1 MPRQIARTLF
11 YPLSDIRK
19 GLRTPTS
26 ADRYFKDRLKSRHNE
41 WNKAARRIPNSPH
54 KSILISYI
62 TRILAAEKQRQR
74 LTKQQ
79 HLIADAFKTHMT
91 SERIIDRF
99 QNMPASFGKAID
111 KKVFEYDKASDVDK
125 YVREKMTEGAESIEQ
140 AIRSSNSDTY
150 TLESA
155 RAITFDGIR
164 SLIEWHNQNTAPQ
177 EPGECPSLYQLRLE
191 YRGITTHNTGDR
203 SGGVEP
209 YMITG
214 FYRIPFSTIRGAIH
228 PLTEGSKV
236 TQYPKNLGNMSANQW
251 MPSGGSQDSIGN
263 PSNPIQFFPLITEKR
278 TIQVP
283 GIGEMTIPVSGI
295 VTPLDWSPVLLGR
308 DLHCALISVWEED
321 GDQSAQLLSNLGA
334 AMVSIGSMLSATPI
348 GAVIVIV
355 GAAFELA
362 SYLTGEEDDP
372 IGDRVLLFS
381 EHDLKMTGYT
391 ERKFRISR
399 GDNSWTIYIGA
410 EAQPLEA

>member
-1 MPRQIARTLF
+1 MPRQIARTIF
-11 YPLSDIRK
+11 YPLRDIRK
-19 GLRTPTS
+19 GLKTPTN
-26 ADRYFKDRLKSRHNE
+26 ADRYFKDQLKFRHDE
-41 WNKAARRIPNSPH
+41 WNKAAKRIPNSPH

-79 HLIADAFKTHMT
+79 QLIADAFKTHMT

-99 QNMPASFGKAID
+99 QSMPASFGKAID
-111 KKVFEYDKASDVDK
+111 KKVFEYDKASDADK
-125 YVREKMTEGAESIEQ
+125 YVSEKMTEGAESIEQ
-140 AIRSSNSDTY
+140 AIRSSNSNTY

-155 RAITFDGIR
+155 RAIIFDGIR
-164 SLIEWHNQNTAPQ
+164 SLIEWHEQNTEPTP
-177 EPGECPSLYQLRLE
+177 PGECPSLYQLRLE
-191 YRGITTHNTGDR
+191 YRGITTHYTEDR

-251 MPSGGSQDSIGN
+251 MPSGGSQDNNYN

-283 GIGEMTIPVSGI
+283 GRGEMTIPVSGV

-334 AMVSIGSMLSATPI
+334 AMASIGSMLSATPI
-348 GAVIVIV
+348 GAVIVII

-381 EHDLKMTGYT
+381 ESDLKMTGYT
-391 ERKFRISR
+391 ERKFRVSK
-399 GDNSWTIYIGA
+399 GGNSWTIYIGA
-410 EAQPLEA
+410 EAQPLKA

>member
-1 MPRQIARTLF
+1 
-11 YPLSDIRK
+11 
-19 GLRTPTS
+19 
-26 ADRYFKDRLKSRHNE
+26 
-41 WNKAARRIPNSPH
+41 
-54 KSILISYI
+54 
-62 TRILAAEKQRQR
+62 
-74 LTKQQ
+74 
-79 HLIADAFKTHMT
+79 
-91 SERIIDRF
+91 
-99 QNMPASFGKAID
+99 
-111 KKVFEYDKASDVDK
+111 
-125 YVREKMTEGAESIEQ
+125 
-140 AIRSSNSDTY
+140 
-150 TLESA
+150 
-155 RAITFDGIR
+155 
-164 SLIEWHNQNTAPQ
+164 
-177 EPGECPSLYQLRLE
+177 LRLE
-191 YRGITTHNTGDR
+191 YRGITTHYTEDR

-236 TQYPKNLGNMSANQW
+236 TQYPKNLGNMSADHW
-251 MPSGGSQDSIGN
+251 MPSGGSQDDNYN

-283 GIGEMTIPVSGI
+283 GLGEMTIPVSGV

-334 AMVSIGSMLSATPI
+334 AMASIGSMLSATPI
-348 GAVIVIV
+348 GAVIVII

-381 EHDLKMTGYT
+381 ESDLKMTGYT
-391 ERKFRISR
+391 ERKFRVSK
-399 GDNSWTIYIGA
+399 GGNSWTIYIGA
-410 EAQPLEA
+410 EAQPLKA

>member
-1 MPRQIARTLF
+1 MPRQIARTIF

-19 GLRTPTS
+19 GLKTPTS
-26 ADRYFKDRLKSRHNE
+26 ADRYFKDQLKFRHDE
-41 WNKAARRIPNSPH
+41 WNNAAKRIPNSPH

-79 HLIADAFKTHMT
+79 QLIADAFKTHMT

-99 QNMPASFGKAID
+99 QSMPTSFGKAID
-111 KKVFEYDKASDVDK
+111 KKVFEYDKASDADK
-125 YVREKMTEGAESIEQ
+125 YVSDKMTEGAESIEQ

-155 RAITFDGIR
+155 RAIIFDGIR
-164 SLIEWHNQNTAPQ
+164 SLIEWHEQNTTPPP
-177 EPGECPSLYQLRLE
+177 PGECPSLYQLRLE
-191 YRGITTHNTGDR
+191 YRGITTHYTEDR

-236 TQYPKNLGNMSANQW
+236 TQYPKNLGNMSANHW
-251 MPSGGSQDSIGN
+251 MPSGGSQDDKDN

-283 GIGEMTIPVSGI
+283 GLGEMTIPVSGV

-334 AMVSIGSMLSATPI
+334 AMASIGSMLSATPI
-348 GAVIVIV
+348 GAVIVII

-381 EHDLKMTGYT
+381 ESDLKMTGYT
-391 ERKFRISR
+391 ERKFRVSK
-399 GDNSWTIYIGA
+399 GGNSWTIYIGA
-410 EAQPLEA
+410 EAQPLKA

>member
-1 MPRQIARTLF
+1 MPRQIARTIF

-19 GLRTPTS
+19 GLKTPTS
-26 ADRYFKDRLKSRHNE
+26 ADRYFKDQLKFRHDE
-41 WNKAARRIPNSPH
+41 WNNAAKRIPNSPH

-79 HLIADAFKTHMT
+79 QLIADAFKTHMT

-99 QNMPASFGKAID
+99 QSMPTSFGKAID
-111 KKVFEYDKASDVDK
+111 KKVFEYDKASDADK
-125 YVREKMTEGAESIEQ
+125 YVSDKMTEGAESIEQ

-155 RAITFDGIR
+155 RAIIFDGIR
-164 SLIEWHNQNTAPQ
+164 SLIEWHEQNTTPPP
-177 EPGECPSLYQLRLE
+177 PGECPSLYQLRLE
-191 YRGITTHNTGDR
+191 YRGITTHYTEDR

-236 TQYPKNLGNMSANQW
+236 TQYPKNLGNMSANHW
-251 MPSGGSQDSIGN
+251 MPSGGSQDDNDN

-283 GIGEMTIPVSGI
+283 GLGEMTIPVSGV

-334 AMVSIGSMLSATPI
+334 AMASIGSMLSATPI
-348 GAVIVIV
+348 GAVIVII

-381 EHDLKMTGYT
+381 ESDLKMTGYT
-391 ERKFRISR
+391 ERKFRVSK
-399 GDNSWTIYIGA
+399 GGNSWTIYIGA
-410 EAQPLEA
+410 EAQPLKA

>member
-1 MPRQIARTLF
+1 MPRQIARRLSN
-11 YPLSDIRK
+11 PLTEIRK
-19 GLRTPTS
+19 GLGTATS
-26 ADRYFKDRLKSRHNE
+26 ADRYFKDRFMAIRNDLQSASK
-41 WNKAARRIPNSPH
+41 RIPLSPH
-54 KSILISYI
+54 NSILIAYI
-62 TRILAAEKQRQR
+62 TRIIAAEKQRLR

-79 HLIADAFKTHMT
+79 HLIANAFKAHTT

-99 QNMPASFGKAID
+99 QNMPASFGKVMD

-125 YVREKMTEGAESIEQ
+125 YVREKMALGAESIEQ

-164 SLIEWHNQNTAPQ
+164 SLIEWHEQNTAPQ
-177 EPGECPSLYQLRLE
+177 DPDECPSLYQLRLE

-236 TQYPKNLGNMSANQW
+236 TQYPKNLGNMSADQW
-251 MPSGGSQDSIGN
+251 MPSGGSQDALHN

-283 GIGEMTIPVSGI
+283 GIGEMTIPVSGV

-308 DLHCALISVWEED
+308 DLHCALISVWEQD

-334 AMVSIGSMLSATPI
+334 AMVSIGSMLPATPI
-348 GAVIVIV
+348 GAVIITI
-355 GAAFELA
+355 GAAVELA
-362 SYLTGEEDDP
+362 SYVTGEEDDP

-381 EHDLKMTGYT
+381 EQDLKMTGYT
-391 ERKFRISR
+391 ERKFRVSKE
-399 GDNSWTIYIGA
+399 DNSWTIYIGA
-410 EAQPLEA
+410 EAQPLMA